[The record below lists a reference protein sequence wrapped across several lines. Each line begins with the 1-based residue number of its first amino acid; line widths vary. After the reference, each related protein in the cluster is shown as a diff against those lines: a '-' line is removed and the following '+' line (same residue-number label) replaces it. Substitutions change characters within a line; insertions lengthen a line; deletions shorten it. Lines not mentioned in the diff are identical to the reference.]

1 MEAKDFHAINDF
13 FCPVHPQWLIVHCVF
28 KQRTAFRFLRFLGS
42 GCHRPKIRG
51 KDFFANLFFLAG
63 LACVMALVRAMIEM
77 SSTEGFEMSFHRA
90 AKGGQVGVNGEFY
103 EGGKFLPSTDRPK
116 GKPIPRKVGKV
127 QVEPFVWVIP
137 PEGKRPLLRHI
148 GIYLVAVDRWDA
160 SKGVKPYEPYLNSG
174 RCDKSWDEVR
184 ALAARWNAGERWE

>member
-1 MEAKDFHAINDF
+1 
-13 FCPVHPQWLIVHCVF
+13 
-28 KQRTAFRFLRFLGS
+28 
-42 GCHRPKIRG
+42 
-51 KDFFANLFFLAG
+51 
-63 LACVMALVRAMIEM
+63 MAPMRAMIEL
-77 SSTEGFEMSFHRA
+77 SSFEGFEMSFHRA

-116 GKPIPRKVGKV
+116 GKPIPRKVRKV

-137 PEGKRPLLRHI
+137 PEGKRPLLRHM

-174 RCDKSWDEVR
+174 QCDKSWDEVR